1 MDKQRVIIIGA
12 GAAGLSVAKQLQPLG
27 RYEVIHLEAQHYVGG
42 RVKSMPFSG
51 LTLDSGA
58 RFLHHKELGLYQ
70 QAKQRQWLSR
80 LGKVAIILNGQY
92 LPAWRFAL
100 FHILPS
106 LQKSK
111 RLIRAFYRNSDPQKT
126 IETLIV
132 EQGMNDAT
140 SNYFR
145 QLLGS
150 SLGCDVGRVAATS
163 LRDTFKVAGVR
174 VEQDLITQ
182 PLKQPLTKLLQ
193 GCFSAQFDQVRLGHA
208 VTEVDYSGADIHL
221 RCANGRLFTADKVVI
236 TTPLATLKQQRIRF
250 TPAITQPHQDAIDCL
265 GMGQGGVFFLH
276 FTRRFWKKGL
286 CQLINTDNRYHFWV
300 PDKEQ
305 NVVVVFYVADEGDE
319 VDEPQCLQ
327 QLLQTLSTVF
337 KCDAA
342 LLLDEHYH
350 ENWSDNPAIG
360 GLYSYDGIGSEGAR
374 SVLQQPIDRR
384 LFFAG
389 EATIEGH
396 FATVDGAIIS
406 GQRAADQLQSL

>member
-12 GAAGLSVAKQLQPLG
+12 GAAGLSVAKQLQSLD
-27 RYEVIHLEAQHYVGG
+27 RYEVIHLEAQNYVGG
-42 RVKSMPFSG
+42 RVKSPLFSG

-58 RFLHHKELGLYQ
+58 RFLHHKKLGLYQ
-70 QAKQRQWLSR
+70 QAKQRNWLSK

-111 RLIRAFYRNSDPQKT
+111 RLIRAFYRNNDPQKT

-140 SNYFR
+140 TRYFR
-145 QLLGS
+145 QVLGS
-150 SLGCDVGRVAATS
+150 SLGCGVERVAAVP
-163 LRDTFKVAGVR
+163 LRDSFKVAGVR
-174 VEQDLITQ
+174 VEQDLINQ
-182 PLKQPLTKLLQ
+182 PLKQPLAKLLQ
-193 GCFSAQFDQVRLGHA
+193 VCFSVQFGQVRLGYA
-208 VTEVDYSGADIHL
+208 VTEIDYSGVDIHL
-221 RCANGRLFTADKVVI
+221 RCANGEVFTADKVVI
-236 TTPLATLKQQRIRF
+236 TTPLATLKQQCIRF
-250 TPAITQPHQDAIDCL
+250 APAIPQPHQDAIDRL

-276 FTRRFWKKGL
+276 FTRRFWKKRL
-286 CQLINTDNRYHFWV
+286 CQLINADNRYHFWI

-305 NVVVVFYVADEGDE
+305 NVMVVFYVADEGDK
-319 VDEPQCLQ
+319 VDGPQRLQ

-337 KCDAA
+337 NCDAPS
-342 LLLDEHYH
+342 LLDEHYH

-374 SVLQQPIDRR
+374 SVLQQPIDQR

-406 GQRAADQLQSL
+406 GQRAAEQLQSS

>member
-1 MDKQRVIIIGA
+1 MDRERVIIVGA
-12 GAAGLSVAKQLQPLG
+12 GAAGLSVAKQLQPLD

-42 RVKSMPFSG
+42 RVKLVPFSG

-70 QAKQRQWLSR
+70 QAKQRKWLSK

-111 RLIRAFYRNSDPQKT
+111 RLIRAFYRNGDPQKT

-150 SLGCDVGRVAATS
+150 SLGCDVGRVAATP
-163 LRDTFKVAGVR
+163 LRDSFKVAGVR

-182 PLKQPLTKLLQ
+182 PLKQPLAKLLQ
-193 GCFSAQFDQVRLGHA
+193 GYFSAQFDQVRLGHA
-208 VTEVDYSGADIHL
+208 VTGIDYSGADIHL
-221 RCANGRLFTADKVVI
+221 RCANGELFTADKVVI

-250 TPAITQPHQDAIDCL
+250 TPAITQPHQDAINCL
-265 GMGQGGVFFLH
+265 GMGQGGVFFFALYTA
-276 FTRRFWKKGL
+276 FLEKGV
-286 CQLINTDNRYHFWV
+286 V
-300 PDKEQ
+300 P
-305 NVVVVFYVADEGDE
+305 
-319 VDEPQCLQ
+319 VD
-327 QLLQTLSTVF
+327 
-337 KCDAA
+337 
-342 LLLDEHYH
+342 
-350 ENWSDNPAIG
+350 
-360 GLYSYDGIGSEGAR
+360 
-374 SVLQQPIDRR
+374 
-384 LFFAG
+384 
-389 EATIEGH
+389 
-396 FATVDGAIIS
+396 
-406 GQRAADQLQSL
+406 

>member
-1 MDKQRVIIIGA
+1 MDRERVIIIGA
-12 GAAGLSVAKQLQPLG
+12 GAAGLSVAKQLQPLD
-27 RYEVIHLEAQHYVGG
+27 RYEVIHLEAQNYVGG
-42 RVKSMPFSG
+42 RVKSVSFSG

-58 RFLHHKELGLYQ
+58 RFLHHKELALYP
-70 QAKQRQWLSR
+70 QAKQRKWLSK

-92 LPAWRFAL
+92 LPTWRFAL

-111 RLIRAFYRNSDPQKT
+111 RLISAFYRNSDPQKT
-126 IETLIV
+126 IEMLIA
-132 EQGMNDAT
+132 EQGMNEAT

-150 SLGCDVGRVAATS
+150 SLGCDVGRVAVTP
-163 LRDTFKVAGVR
+163 LRDSFKAAGVR
-174 VEQDLITQ
+174 VEQDLINQ
-182 PLKQPLTKLLQ
+182 PLKQPLAKLLQ
-193 GCFSAQFDQVRLGHA
+193 AYFSTQFEQVRLGHA
-208 VTEVDYSGADIHL
+208 VTEIDYSGTDIHL
-221 RCANGRLFTADKVVI
+221 RCANGELFTADKVVI
-236 TTPLATLKQQRIRF
+236 TTSLATLKQQRIRF
-250 TPAITQPHQDAIDCL
+250 APAIPQQHQDAIDRL
-265 GMGQGGVFFLH
+265 GMGQGGLFFLH

-286 CQLINTDNRYHFWV
+286 CQLINADNRYHFWI

-305 NVVVVFYVADEGDE
+305 SVIVVFYVADEGDE
-319 VDEPQCLQ
+319 VGEPQRLQ

-342 LLLDEHYH
+342 SLLDKHHH
-350 ENWSDNPAIG
+350 ENWSENPAIG

-374 SVLQQPIDRR
+374 SMLQQPIDQR

-406 GQRAADQLQSL
+406 GQRAADQLQL